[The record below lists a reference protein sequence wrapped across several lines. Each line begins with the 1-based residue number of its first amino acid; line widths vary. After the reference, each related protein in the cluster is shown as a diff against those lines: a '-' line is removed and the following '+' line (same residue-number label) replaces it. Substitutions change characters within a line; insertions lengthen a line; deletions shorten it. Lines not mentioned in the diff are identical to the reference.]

1 MIPLSERL
9 KQPKPLLYDGGFG
22 SQLFARGIE
31 LPNSSV
37 ANELHPEDVVGIH
50 CAYIEAGADAIG
62 TNTFVGSTLH
72 LKMAGKD
79 PAGSDRLARAAV
91 EHARAAVERSGK
103 ETYIAGSLGP
113 SPGAIEAD
121 SGDTTFGIANHL
133 VRDAHRRLADALA
146 EGGVDFFCIETMF
159 SAREA
164 SIVADVARQYGLP
177 VAVNLTYKYTRD
189 RNSGEVTY
197 RTDWGHSAPDLLE
210 VFSGGELSGGDN
222 LLEHVDLLGLNCGAE
237 PRREEHTGM
246 PYAIQGVRELR
257 EAMAARQMEPK
268 RMMAYPNAGM
278 PQLDDELRS
287 YYTQTPEEMA
297 GHLSDLLK
305 EGAYFIGGCCGTTP
319 AHIRAFRSALD
330 ASDQHRPPPFRADH
344 SRINK

>member
-37 ANELHPEDVVGIH
+37 ANELHPEEVVSIH
-50 CAYIEAGADAIG
+50 RAYIEAGADAIG

-79 PAGSDRLARAAV
+79 PAGCDRLARAAV

-121 SGDTTFGIANHL
+121 SGDTSFGIANHL

-146 EGGVDFFCIETMF
+146 ELSRNYPLLLVEI
-159 SAREA
+159 RE
-164 SIVADVARQYGLP
+164 
-177 VAVNLTYKYTRD
+177 K
-189 RNSGEVTY
+189 
-197 RTDWGHSAPDLLE
+197 
-210 VFSGGELSGGDN
+210 
-222 LLEHVDLLGLNCGAE
+222 
-237 PRREEHTGM
+237 RR
-246 PYAIQGVRELR
+246 RRFLKNR
-257 EAMAARQMEPK
+257 
-268 RMMAYPNAGM
+268 
-278 PQLDDELRS
+278 
-287 YYTQTPEEMA
+287 
-297 GHLSDLLK
+297 SDL
-305 EGAYFIGGCCGTTP
+305 E
-319 AHIRAFRSALD
+319 
-330 ASDQHRPPPFRADH
+330 RAD
-344 SRINK
+344 RYLEAAQVP

>member
-1 MIPLSERL
+1 M
-9 KQPKPLLYDGGFG
+9 
-22 SQLFARGIE
+22 
-31 LPNSSV
+31 
-37 ANELHPEDVVGIH
+37 
-50 CAYIEAGADAIG
+50 
-62 TNTFVGSTLH
+62 
-72 LKMAGKD
+72 
-79 PAGSDRLARAAV
+79 
-91 EHARAAVERSGK
+91 EHAKAAVERSGK

-164 SIVADVARQYGLP
+164 SMVVDVARQYGLP

-189 RNSGEVTY
+189 RDSGKVTY

-210 VFSGGELSGGDN
+210 IFSAGELSGGDN

-257 EAMAARQMEPK
+257 EAMVSRQMEPK

-278 PQLDDELRS
+278 PQLDDDLRS
-287 YYTQTPEEMA
+287 YYTQTPEE
-297 GHLSDLLK
+297 
-305 EGAYFIGGCCGTTP
+305 IGRP
-319 AHIRAFRSALD
+319 SA
-330 ASDQHRPPPFRADH
+330 RPPEGRSLLHRRLLRHHPGPYPGLSVPRWMLPIGRASGTYLEPTSQTGRYPRRGD
-344 SRINK
+344 

>member
-37 ANELHPEDVVGIH
+37 ANELHPEEVVSIH
-50 CAYIEAGADAIG
+50 RAYIEAGADAIG

-79 PAGSDRLARAAV
+79 ASGCDRLASAAV
-91 EHARAAVERSGK
+91 KHAKAAVERSEK

-133 VRDAHRRLADALA
+133 AREAHHRLAGALA

-164 SIVADVARQYGLP
+164 AIVADVARRYGLP

-189 RNSGEVTY
+189 RASGEVTY
-197 RTDWGHSAPDLLE
+197 RTDWGHSALDLLE
-210 VFSGGELSGGDN
+210 IFSGGEFSGGDN
-222 LLEHVDLLGLNCGAE
+222 LL
-237 PRREEHTGM
+237 
-246 PYAIQGVRELR
+246 
-257 EAMAARQMEPK
+257 
-268 RMMAYPNAGM
+268 
-278 PQLDDELRS
+278 
-287 YYTQTPEEMA
+287 
-297 GHLSDLLK
+297 
-305 EGAYFIGGCCGTTP
+305 
-319 AHIRAFRSALD
+319 
-330 ASDQHRPPPFRADH
+330 
-344 SRINK
+344 

>member
-1 MIPLSERL
+1 MIPLAERL
-9 KQPKPLLYDGGFG
+9 KQPTPLIYDGGFG
-22 SQLFARGIE
+22 SELFARGIE

-37 ANELHPEDVVGIH
+37 ANELNPEEVVNIH
-50 CAYIEAGADAIG
+50 RDYIEAGADAIG

-79 PAGSDRLARAAV
+79 AAGCDRLARAAV
-91 EHARAAVERSGK
+91 DHAKAAVERSGK

-121 SGDTTFGIANHL
+121 SGDTSFGIANHL
-133 VRDAHRRLADALA
+133 VREAHRRLAGALA

-159 SAREA
+159 SAKEA
-164 SIVADVARQYGLP
+164 AIAVDVARQYGLP
-177 VAVNLTYKYTRD
+177 IAINLTYKYTRN
-189 RNSGEVTY
+189 RKSGKVTY
-197 RTDWGHSAPDLLE
+197 KTDWGHSASDLLE
-210 VFSGGELSGGDN
+210 ALAGGEFSGGDN
-222 LLEHVDLLGLNCGAE
+222 LLDEIDLLGLNCGAE

-246 PYAIQGVRELR
+246 PYARNGIRELQ
-257 EAMAARQMEPK
+257 EAMTAMRIEPK

-278 PQLDDELRS
+278 PRLDDQLRS

-297 GHLSDLLK
+297 SHLPSLLE

-319 AHIRAFRSALD
+319 AHIRAFRAALD
-330 ASDQHRPPPFRADH
+330 GC
-344 SRINK
+344 

>member
-31 LPNSSV
+31 LPNSTV

-79 PAGSDRLARAAV
+79 PAGCDRLARAAV
-91 EHARAAVERSGK
+91 AHAKAAVERSGK

-133 VRDAHRRLADALA
+133 AREAHQRLAGALA
-146 EGGVDFFCIETMF
+146 EAGVDFFCVETMF

-164 SIVADVARQYGLP
+164 ALAVDVVRRFGLP
-177 VAVNLTYKYTRD
+177 VAVNLTYKYTLD
-189 RNSGEVTY
+189 RSSGKVTY

-210 VFSGGELSGGDN
+210 VFSSGEYSGGDN
-222 LLEHVDLLGLNCGAE
+222 LLEQVDLLGLNCGAE

-257 EAMAARQMEPK
+257 EAMASRGMEPK

-278 PQLDDELRS
+278 PQLDDNLRS

-297 GHLSDLLK
+297 GHLPGLLK

-319 AHIRAFRSALD
+319 AHIRAFRKVLE
-330 ASDQHRPPPFRADH
+330 ASGQA
-344 SRINK
+344 S